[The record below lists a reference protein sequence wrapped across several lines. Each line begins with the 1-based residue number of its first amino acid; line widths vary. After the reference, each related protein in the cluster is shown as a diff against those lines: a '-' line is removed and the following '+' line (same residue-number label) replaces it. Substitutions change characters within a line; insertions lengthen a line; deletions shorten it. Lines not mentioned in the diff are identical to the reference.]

1 MNTVPCPRSA
11 SRVRIAFGTLLLV
24 LVGAC
29 DQNAE
34 VAAPVP
40 RPVRTVVVEPT
51 KLGESVRISGEI
63 RSQNE
68 VAVAFRIG
76 GKIKDRPVNV
86 GDAVNPRD
94 LLASLDAQTEEN
106 ALLAAEAALSA
117 ARGDVAKTRNAF
129 ERQDE
134 LMRQGFTTRPRFEQ
148 AEQAYNTALAT
159 LEDAEAQA
167 EMARDRVAFTR
178 LYAESAGVVT
188 ARGAEPGEVVQA
200 GQMIVTLARSDGRD
214 AVFNVP
220 ARLIQAAPQDVVVE
234 ITMPGDPTLRVT
246 GHVREVAPQADPV
259 TGTFEVKVGLDSS
272 PPSLSL
278 GSTVTG
284 SFELESERVI
294 AIPASALTKVETVPA
309 VWVVDPKTT
318 RVSLR
323 PVDILR
329 FAPREVL
336 VSQGLELGDIVV
348 TAGIQALHPGQ
359 EVRLLT
365 SSADAATGP

>member
-1 MNTVPCPRSA
+1 MTVIQILLRLSCA
-11 SRVRIAFGTLLLV
+11 ALLLT
-24 LVGAC
+24 LVSAC
-29 DQNAE
+29 DQNAD
-34 VAAPVP
+34 VAVPQP
-40 RPVRTVVVEPT
+40 RPVRTVVAEPT
-51 KLGESVRISGEI
+51 KLGESVRISGDV
-63 RSQNE
+63 RAQNE

-76 GKIKDRPVNV
+76 GKIKERPVNV
-86 GDAVNPRD
+86 GDTVKPGN

-148 AEQAYNTALAT
+148 AEQAYNNALAT

-167 EMARDRVAFTR
+167 EMARDRVDFTR

-220 ARLIQAAPQDVVVE
+220 ARLIQAAPQDIVVE
-234 ITMPGDPTLRVT
+234 ITMPADPTLKIT
-246 GHVREVAPQADPV
+246 GHIREVAPQADPV
-259 TGTFEVKVGLDSS
+259 TGTFEVKVGLDSAS
-272 PPSLSL
+272 PSLSL

-294 AIPASALTKVETVPA
+294 AVPASALTKVDSVPA
-309 VWVVDPKTT
+309 VWVVDPATT

-323 PVDILR
+323 PVEILR
-329 FAPREVL
+329 FEPRKVL
-336 VSQGLELGDIVV
+336 VSQGLELGDVVV

-365 SSADAATGP
+365 SSADASTGP

>member
-1 MNTVPCPRSA
+1 MTQLRFPSA
-11 SRVRIAFGTLLLV
+11 RCRVSLSCSAILLIL
-24 LVGAC
+24 LSAC
-29 DQNAE
+29 GQEAE
-34 VAAPVP
+34 VGTPAP
-40 RPVRTVVVEPT
+40 RPVKTVVVEPT
-51 KLGESVRISGEI
+51 KLGEAVRITGDI

-86 GDAVNPRD
+86 GDRVESGD

-129 ERQDE
+129 DRQDE
-134 LMRQGFTTRPRFEQ
+134 LLRQGFTTRPRFEQ
-148 AEQAYNTALAT
+148 AEQALNTAVAT

-178 LYAESAGVVT
+178 LYADSSGVVT

-200 GQMIVTLARSDGRD
+200 GQMIVSLARSDGRD

-220 ARLIQAAPQDVVVE
+220 ARLIQAAPQDIVVD
-234 ITMPGDPTLRVT
+234 ITMATDSTVSVT
-246 GHVREVAPQADPV
+246 GHVREIAPQADPV

-272 PPSLSL
+272 PAAMSL

-294 AIPASALTKVETVPA
+294 AVPASALTKVDMLPA
-309 VWVVDPKTT
+309 VWVVDPAST

-329 FAPREVL
+329 FEPRKVL

-348 TAGIQALHPGQ
+348 TAGVQALHPGQ
-359 EVRLLT
+359 QVRLLP
-365 SSADAATGP
+365 SAGESAP

>member
-1 MNTVPCPRSA
+1 MTAVQRLRPGSLA
-11 SRVRIAFGTLLLV
+11 RVACGALLLTLLS
-24 LVGAC
+24 AC

-34 VAAPVP
+34 VAAPQP
-40 RPVRTVVVEPT
+40 RPVRTVMVEPT
-51 KLGESVRISGEI
+51 KLGEAVRISGEI

-68 VAVAFRIG
+68 VAVAFRVG
-76 GKIKDRPVNV
+76 GKIKERPVNI
-86 GDAVNPRD
+86 GDTVKPGD

-106 ALLAAEAALSA
+106 ALLAAEAALGA

-148 AEQAYNTALAT
+148 AEQTYNTALAT

-178 LYAESAGVVT
+178 LYAESTGVVT

-200 GQMIVTLARSDGRD
+200 GQMIVMLARSDGRD

-220 ARLIQAAPQDVVVE
+220 ARLLQAAPQDIVVE
-234 ITMPGDPTLRVT
+234 ITMPADPTLSVT

-272 PPSLSL
+272 PSSLSL
-278 GSTVTG
+278 GATVTG

-294 AIPASALTKVETVPA
+294 AVPASALTKMDTVPA
-309 VWVVDPKTT
+309 VWVVDPKTA

-329 FAPREVL
+329 FEPRKVL
-336 VSQGLELGDIVV
+336 VSQGLELGEIVV
-348 TAGIQALHPGQ
+348 TAGVQALHPGQ
-359 EVRLLT
+359 KVRLLT
-365 SSADAATGP
+365 SSIEAATAP

>member
-1 MNTVPCPRSA
+1 
-11 SRVRIAFGTLLLV
+11 LL
-24 LVGAC
+24 GAC
-29 DQNAE
+29 GQEAE
-34 VAAPVP
+34 VVTPTP
-40 RPVRTVVVEPT
+40 RPVGTIVVEPT
-51 KLGESVRISGEI
+51 KLGEAVRISGEI

-68 VAVAFRIG
+68 VASAFRIA
-76 GKIKDRPVNV
+76 GKLKDRPANV
-86 GDAVNPRD
+86 GDTVKAGD

-106 ALLAAEAALSA
+106 ALLAAEAALGS
-117 ARGDVAKTRNAF
+117 ARGEVAKTRNAF

-148 AEQAYNTALAT
+148 AEQALNTALAA
-159 LEDAEAQA
+159 LEAAEAQA

-178 LYAESAGVVT
+178 LYADSAGVVT

-220 ARLIQAAPQDVVVE
+220 ARLIQVAPQDITVD
-234 ITMPGDPTLRVT
+234 ITMASDPSVSVT
-246 GHVREVAPQADPV
+246 GHIREIAPEADPV

-272 PPSLSL
+272 PAAMSL

-294 AIPASALTKVETVPA
+294 AFPASALTKVDSLAA
-309 VWVVDPKTT
+309 VWVVDPATM

-329 FAPREVL
+329 FEPRKVL

-348 TAGIQALHPGQ
+348 TAGVQALHPGQ
-359 EVRLLT
+359 QVRLLQ
-365 SSADAATGP
+365 SPVPVGENASPQPQ